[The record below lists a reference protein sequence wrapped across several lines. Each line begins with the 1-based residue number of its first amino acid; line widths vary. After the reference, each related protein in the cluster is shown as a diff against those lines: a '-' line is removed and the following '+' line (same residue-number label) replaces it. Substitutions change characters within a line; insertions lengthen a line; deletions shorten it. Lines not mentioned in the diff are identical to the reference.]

1 MTAAAPNTEQLFRL
15 ISEVI
20 REYSVILLDA
30 DGIIVSWTVA
40 AEQIE
45 GFSAD
50 EILGEPIA
58 RLWPEDPRID
68 AEAALAEAAREGTT
82 TVEGWRSRPDHSRF
96 FAHALISAVR
106 NEQGELTGSIRIL
119 RDETARRIVEEQL
132 LRSEQRFRSL
142 VENSSDILALVDR
155 DAIVHY
161 ISPAIQRV
169 IGYTDDELLQR
180 GVPVLPN
187 ARFLGK
193 PFTPAQLL
201 EAVDQVVRGMGT

>member
-1 MTAAAPNTEQLFRL
+1 LTALAPSSEQLFRL
-15 ISEVI
+15 IAEVI
-20 REYSVILLDA
+20 REYSVILLDPH
-30 DGIIVSWTVA
+30 GTIVSWTAA

-45 GFSAD
+45 GFAAD
-50 EILGEPIA
+50 EIVGEPVA
-58 RLWPEDPRID
+58 RLWPEDARVD
-68 AEAALAEAAREGTT
+68 AEGALAEAAREGTIA
-82 TVEGWRSRPDHSRF
+82 VEGWCTRQDRSRF
-96 FAHALISAVR
+96 FAHILISAAR
-106 NEQGELTGSIRIL
+106 NEQGELTGFIRIL
-119 RDETARRIVEEQL
+119 RDETARRVVEEQL

-142 VENSSDILALVDR
+142 VENSSDILALVDH
-155 DAIVHY
+155 DAVVHY